1 MYEPLSDDYI
11 EIEPKVF
18 GMNSRDVLTT
28 LGHIEGNH
36 LGYECSGIVTRLGKG
51 VNDSHFKVGDR
62 VCAVMQGHFGT
73 PVRLPG
79 RGQVTP
85 RRGELR
91 RGGIDPNGLH
101 NSLSITVC

>member
-73 PVRLPG
+73 PVRLHWTWAG
-79 RGQVTP
+79 HTQTR
-85 RRGELR
+85 
-91 RGGIDPNGLH
+91 
-101 NSLSITVC
+101 